1 MFVVRKFHSIV
12 VAIVHYFLTYATY
25 SNTIHDR
32 ESEWEYP
39 GRNQRGKGKKMVE
52 ENGGRMR
59 DFALAAIFISVEFG
73 PYTDRSGDRSSRE
86 THV

>member
-1 MFVVRKFHSIV
+1 MGIPRPKSTRKG
-12 VAIVHYFLTYATY
+12 T
-25 SNTIHDR
+25 
-32 ESEWEYP
+32 
-39 GRNQRGKGKKMVE
+39 KMVE